1 MIKGFISILF
11 LLVIHHGYTQTKTF
25 TEAEKATLDSLL
37 KDDEFFNMMK
47 TALKPKSY
55 FQVAAGLGNNY
66 FSIKNKRL
74 EAAQLESKLVF
85 TPQAAYFHKS
95 GFAISAVGFL
105 SSFKGKTGFYQ
116 YSLTPSFSNAN
127 NTKNKKIA
135 VSVSYTRFFRRD
147 GYEDATTPIQ
157 NDLFGT
163 VYLKKPWVQP
173 GISIGLS
180 GGKNTEYKY
189 IDTVL
194 FGARRTFTDTAKTA
208 IKSFSVSAFVQ
219 HSFEYYSLFN
229 KKDAISIAPKII
241 LNAGQNK
248 YTEKHYNKYSAFFQK
263 IIQRRKSLGRLQDNT
278 SFELQS
284 AACNLD
290 INYIIKKFGFE
301 PQAYLDYYFPDTTD
315 KKFTFV
321 FSFTISYTL

>member
-11 LLVIHHGYTQTKTF
+11 LLVVHQGFSQTTTF
-25 TEAEKATLDSLL
+25 TAEEKATLDSLL
-37 KDDEFFNMMK
+37 KDDEFFSMVK

-55 FQVAAGLGNNY
+55 FQLSACLGNSY

-85 TPQAAYFHKS
+85 TPQVAYFHKS
-95 GFAISAVGFL
+95 GLAISAAGFL
-105 SSFKGKTGFYQ
+105 SSFEGKTGFYQ
-116 YSLTPSFSNAN
+116 YSLTPSYSNNVKA
-127 NTKNKKIA
+127 KRVA

-147 GYEDATTPIQ
+147 GYEDAATPIQ

-163 VYLKKPWVQP
+163 VYLKKTWVQP
-173 GISIGLS
+173 GISLGLS
-180 GGKNTEYKY
+180 GGKNTEYRF
-189 IDTVL
+189 IDTFL
-194 FGARRTFTDTAKTA
+194 FGARRTFTDTAKST
-208 IKSFSVSAFVQ
+208 IKSVSISAFVQ
-219 HSFEYYSLFN
+219 HSFEYYALLH
-229 KKDAISIAPKII
+229 KKDAISITPKII
-241 LNAGQNK
+241 LNAGENK
-248 YTEKHYNKYSAFFQK
+248 YTEKHYNKYSVLIQK

-290 INYIIKKFGFE
+290 INYIVKKFGFE
-301 PQAYLDYYFPDTTD
+301 PQAYVDYYFPETTD

-321 FSFTISYTL
+321 FSFTVSYTF